1 MTGLVSIG
9 AIPSEF
15 GWVGEPA
22 GVTME
27 GQVLTLTASALTDW
41 FIDPRSGATT
51 LNAAAALCTLPGD
64 FQVSA
69 RVEVDFDST
78 FDAGAIVLWH
88 EDECWAKL
96 AFEYS
101 PQRQP
106 MVVSVVTRGES
117 DDCNSVEVTSG
128 SIWLRASR
136 IGSAH
141 AFHASH
147 DGQHWQFVRH
157 FRLNGTGEARVGF
170 EVQSPTGDGCTARFS
185 DFSYTASTLS
195 DLRDGS

>member
-1 MTGLVSIG
+1 MTGPVSIG

-15 GWVGEPA
+15 SLVGKPA

-27 GQVLTLTASALTDW
+27 GQVLTLTASPLTDW
-41 FIDPRSGATT
+41 FIDPGSGTT
-51 LNAAAALCTLPGD
+51 MRNAAAALCTLTGD
-64 FQVSA
+64 FQMSA
-69 RVEVDFDST
+69 RVEVDFAST
-78 FDAGAIVLWH
+78 FDAGTIVLW
-88 EDECWAKL
+88 DKDACWAKL

-157 FRLNGTGEARVGF
+157 FRLNATGEARVGF
-170 EVQSPTGDGCTARFS
+170 GVQSPTGDGCTARFS
-185 DFSYTASTLS
+185 NFSYTAATLS

>member
-9 AIPSEF
+9 AIPAEF
-15 GWVGEPA
+15 TWVGEPA

-27 GQVLTLTASALTDW
+27 GQVLTLAGSALTDW
-41 FIDPRSGATT
+41 FIDPGSGTAT
-51 LNAAAALCTLPGD
+51 LNAAAALCSLPGD

-69 RVEVDFDST
+69 RVEVDFAST

-88 EDECWAKL
+88 EDAHWAKL

-101 PQRQP
+101 PQRKP

-117 DDCNSVEVTSG
+117 DDCNSIEVASD

-157 FRLNGTGEARVGF
+157 FRLNATGEARVGF

-185 DFSYTASTLS
+185 DFAYTGATLS